1 VMNTL
6 HLHAK
11 QKKLNQIIMNLIYE
25 KEKNNSMLINILS
38 HIVEFRNGE
47 SGLHVLHISSITD
60 ILLQH
65 LVQKTDQ
72 YPLTQSDISLITIGS
87 ALHDIGK
94 ISIPGSILNKP
105 GRLTNEEFDRMKT
118 HTVMGESML
127 KEIPMYQNEPLVK
140 VAREICRWHHERYDG
155 RGYPDGL
162 KGEEIPIAAQIVS
175 VADVYDALTSERCY
189 KKAFSHE
196 KALQMILNGECGK
209 FSDLLLECL
218 QETHEAI
225 IEALSV
231 QSTEKVHEKQ
241 LQDLVNEFMQFYEF
255 EGLIRPVKEM
265 IKEQKKLKFYSSTA
279 EELQFDYD
287 ARTSVMVISA
297 WGAELLGLDA
307 TIYNTKEKYSG
318 FVSESCNEQLR
329 TLFLST
335 DSVNPDVRTA
345 IEIKIQGQL
354 YTGELIARVLWSE
367 DDKPEYLGVV
377 GKVVH
382 LEKIV

>member
-1 VMNTL
+1 
-6 HLHAK
+6 
-11 QKKLNQIIMNLIYE
+11 
-25 KEKNNSMLINILS
+25 
-38 HIVEFRNGE
+38 
-47 SGLHVLHISSITD
+47 
-60 ILLQH
+60 LLQH
-65 LVQKTDQ
+65 LVQKTDR
-72 YPLTQSDISLITIGS
+72 YHLTQADISLITIGS

-94 ISIPGSILNKP
+94 IGIPGSILNKP

-162 KGEEIPIAAQIVS
+162 KGEEIPISAQIVS

-218 QETHEAI
+218 QETHEDI
-225 IEALSV
+225 IEELSV
-231 QSTEKVHEKQ
+231 QSTMGVHEKK
-241 LQDLVNEFMQFYEF
+241 LQDLVDEFTQFYEF

-265 IKEQKKLKFYSSTA
+265 IKEQRKLKFYSSTA

-287 ARTSVMVISA
+287 ARTGVMVLSA

-307 TIYNTKEKYSG
+307 TIYNTKEKYAG

-329 TLFLST
+329 TDFLRT
-335 DSVNPDVRTA
+335 DSTNPDVRTA
-345 IEIKIQGQL
+345 IEIRIQGQP
-354 YTGELIARVLWSE
+354 YTGKLIARVLWSE
-367 DDKPEYLGVV
+367 DDNPEYLGAV

-382 LEKIV
+382 LKKLS